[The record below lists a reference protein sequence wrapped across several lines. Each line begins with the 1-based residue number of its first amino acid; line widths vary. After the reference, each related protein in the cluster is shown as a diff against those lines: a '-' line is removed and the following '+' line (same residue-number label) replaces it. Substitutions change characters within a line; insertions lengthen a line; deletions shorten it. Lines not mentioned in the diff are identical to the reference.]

1 MSRGPGAAVNA
12 GSRSLGTGAWAA
24 GLASAA
30 AYGLT
35 PVVAVLAYHDGVS
48 PSVLVTLRGVCG
60 SVVLLLIAAGT
71 GRLRGISRR
80 PAAALLFLC
89 GPLFGVQILA
99 YFAAVQ
105 ATGAQVALA
114 LVHIYPLFVLLLVWL
129 ARRQRVNV
137 WTVALCVPM
146 LCGIGLVAGGGAA
159 SSSITV
165 IGVGAALL
173 SASGY
178 AVYLVLGEEWGR
190 SVGVV
195 NAALLVTVGATIT
208 TGIVAVATSQS
219 FAVPQGVWHVAVVQG
234 LLLNPVGIGCAF
246 YAMRRLGSVAMSMIG
261 LLEPIFG
268 IVSAALVLGE
278 RLDPVQWLGVGFIL
292 SLGGLL
298 PWTMSDRRRRP
309 VASSGAVHAH
319 QEVDRAGVV
328 DGHESQ

>member
-1 MSRGPGAAVNA
+1 M
-12 GSRSLGTGAWAA
+12 
-24 GLASAA
+24 
-30 AYGLT
+30 
-35 PVVAVLAYHDGVS
+35 
-48 PSVLVTLRGVCG
+48 TL
-60 SVVLLLIAAGT
+60 
-71 GRLRGISRR
+71 
-80 PAAALLFLC
+80 LC
-89 GPLFGVQILA
+89 GPIFGLQILA
-99 YFAAVQ
+99 YFAAVRS
-105 ATGAQVALA
+105 TGAQVAVV
-114 LVHIYPLFVLLLVWL
+114 LVHIYPVLVLLLVWL

-278 RLDPVQWLGVGFIL
+278 RLDPGSVARRRLIL